1 MLKYAYTLQFNC
13 KYLLFLIL
21 IVVFSCQNKIH
32 DVHSNK
38 PNASIKNTYWK
49 VTQIDDCKVDMAKMQ
64 RDFYFI
70 LELNSDV
77 IKGNSGCNQFNGKY
91 NIDKKGNITLSN
103 IISTRMYCA
112 DYEAEPLWYEF
123 IEKSFHFKIEG
134 DNMEL
139 INSNQMKIY
148 CEAVYLK

>member
-1 MLKYAYTLQFNC
+1 MTL
-13 KYLLFLIL
+13 LGVI
-21 IVVFSCQNKIH
+21 SCQNKIH
-32 DVHSNK
+32 DVHSEK
-38 PNASIKNTYWK
+38 PNASLKNTYWK
-49 VTQIDDCKVDMAKMQ
+49 VSQIDDCKVDMAKMQ

-91 NIDKKGNITLSN
+91 RIDKKGNITLSN

-139 INSNQMKIY
+139 INSNQMKIF